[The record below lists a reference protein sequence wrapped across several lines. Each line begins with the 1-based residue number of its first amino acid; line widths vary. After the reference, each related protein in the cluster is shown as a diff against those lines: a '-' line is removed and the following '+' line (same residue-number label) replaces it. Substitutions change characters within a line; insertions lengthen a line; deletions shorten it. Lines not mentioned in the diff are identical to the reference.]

1 LILQQS
7 TSESSIRIFGNP
19 CDAINMDVVHARQD
33 AYAVP
38 QQPLFSGRH
47 TWPDPTGRG
56 SVAIA
61 SCGAELVDSAGAAL
75 QHVSRGEDNNRSTQ
89 RHDADMH
96 HPQI

>member
-1 LILQQS
+1 MHGKMPMLYRNS
-7 TSESSIRIFGNP
+7 PSSAADTPGRI
-19 CDAINMDVVHARQD
+19 
-33 AYAVP
+33 
-38 QQPLFSGRH
+38 PLG
-47 TWPDPTGRG
+47 G